1 MQINCFKKLRFLAE
15 IITKC
20 IFFFANLRTITQD
33 RIWKLDK
40 WPKFF
45 YLLFELCLSHSF
57 LYLKI
62 AKTQLH
68 LVPAAIHFAQQN
80 TWISNKRY
88 LFGQAIK
95 LFQKLDISEDTKNPY
110 VLSLDVRRKKLLS
123 HAIMVEIDIASI
135 CFMWFNLLLM

>member
-20 IFFFANLRTITQD
+20 IFFFSNLRTITQD